1 MLEWICRIS
10 SLVIF
15 PTRGVENIKITV
27 FSISNNLIGKMF
39 PPLDDKD
46 AKAPCGLLHLTALRN
61 ISE

>member
-27 FSISNNLIGKMF
+27 FSISNNLIRKMF
-39 PPLDDKD
+39 QLFHNSGVL
-46 AKAPCGLLHLTALRN
+46 GLAETP
-61 ISE
+61 S